1 MVEVPA
7 KNLFEYLV
15 VLEIEEELR
24 NKVTGIKKEFYDRH
38 KVPSSFTGRPNVT
51 LARFEST
58 ELLEQKILNR
68 LQVISS
74 AIKPFSVELQNFGSY
89 PMHSIFINII
99 NQGHVNDL
107 VLKLKEARTL
117 MKRSG
122 KDPHFVEEPLVP
134 VAIRLWKEK
143 YKEVI
148 TEYSNKKFYG
158 KFYAGSMLLL
168 KRGGQENKYKIVRKF
183 QFECLPVNNVQ
194 GVLF

>member
-1 MVEVPA
+1 MEKPV
-7 KNLFEYLV
+7 KDLYEYLV
-15 VLEIEEELR
+15 VLDIEEELR
-24 NKVTGIKKEFYDRH
+24 NRITNIKKEFYEHH
-38 KVPSSFTGRPNVT
+38 KVLSSLTGRPNVT

-58 ELLEQKILNR
+58 EMLEQKIMNR

-74 AIKPFSVELQNFGSY
+74 CIKPFSVELQNFGSY

-99 NQGHVNDL
+99 NQGPVNEL
-107 VLKLKEARTL
+107 VLKLKGARTL

-148 TEYSNKKFYG
+148 AEYSNKKFYG
-158 KFYAGSMLLL
+158 NCLADSMLLL
-168 KRGGQENKYKIVRKF
+168 KRGIQENKYKIAGKF
-183 QFECLPVNNVQ
+183 HFECLPVKNAQ

>member
-1 MVEVPA
+1 MEGPA
-7 KNLFEYLV
+7 KNLYEYLV
-15 VLEIEEELR
+15 VLDIEEELR
-24 NKVTGIKKEFYDRH
+24 NRIINAKREFYDRH
-38 KVPSSFTGRPNVT
+38 KVPSSLTGRPNVT

-58 ELLEQKILNR
+58 EMLEQKIMNR
-68 LQVISS
+68 LHVISS
-74 AIKPFSVELQNFGSY
+74 GIKPFSVELKNFGSY

-99 NQGHVNDL
+99 NQGPVNEL
-107 VLKLKEARTL
+107 VLKLKGARTL

-148 TEYSNKKFYG
+148 GEYSGKKFYG
-158 KFYAGSMLLL
+158 KFLADNMLLL
-168 KRGGQENKYKIVRKF
+168 KRGVQENKYKIAGKF
-183 QFECLPVNNVQ
+183 YFECLPVKNGQ

>member
-1 MVEVPA
+1 MGEEVV
-7 KNLFEYLV
+7 KNLYEYLV
-15 VLEIEEELR
+15 VLDIEEELR
-24 NKVTGIKKEFYDRH
+24 DRIITIKKEFYDRH
-38 KVPSSFTGRPNVT
+38 KIPSALIGKPNVT

-58 ELLEQKILNR
+58 EMLEPKIMSR
-68 LQVISS
+68 LQLISS
-74 AIKPFSVELQNFGSY
+74 GIKPFSVELQNFGSY
-89 PMHSIFINII
+89 PMHSLFINII
-99 NQGHVNDL
+99 NQGHVNEL
-107 VLKLKEARTL
+107 VLKLKGARTL

-158 KFYAGSMLLL
+158 KFHADSMLLL
-168 KRGGQENKYKIVRKF
+168 KRGVQENKYKIAGRF
-183 QFECLPVNNVQ
+183 QFECLPVINGQ